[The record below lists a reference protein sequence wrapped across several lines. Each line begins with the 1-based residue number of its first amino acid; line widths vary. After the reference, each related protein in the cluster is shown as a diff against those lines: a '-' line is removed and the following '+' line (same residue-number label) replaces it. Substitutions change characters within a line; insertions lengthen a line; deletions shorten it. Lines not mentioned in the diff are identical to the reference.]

1 MSTIRGGTNA
11 VSINGSAGAW
21 TAITC
26 TQSTRRVQI
35 QEDPNNSPLNGFQF
49 QLASEGYAY
58 THDVPAGGKE
68 EFGDTLGIQGSGQAP
83 TVGVPEQ
90 NAANGTSAFNYRA
103 PTEYMKAKSLTATA
117 TSLQVLEED

>member
-1 MSTIRGGTNA
+1 MTLRGGTNA

-35 QEDPNNSPLNGFQF
+35 QEDPSNNPLQGFQF
-49 QLASEGYAY
+49 QLVKDGYAY
-58 THDVPAGGKE
+58 TYEIPAGGSYVI
-68 EFGDTLGIQGSGQAP
+68 GDTLGVQGSGEAP
-83 TVGVPEQ
+83 TQGVPEQ

-103 PTEYMKAKSLTATA
+103 PTEYMKAKSLTVTA
-117 TSLQVLEED
+117 TTLQVLEED